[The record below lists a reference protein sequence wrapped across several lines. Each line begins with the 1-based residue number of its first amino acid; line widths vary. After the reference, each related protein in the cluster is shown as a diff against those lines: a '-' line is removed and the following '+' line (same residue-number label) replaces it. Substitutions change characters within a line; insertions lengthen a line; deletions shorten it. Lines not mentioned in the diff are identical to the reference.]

1 MGMVVMMVSN
11 NLKQKPAA
19 DSIFA
24 SNKIITKKNR
34 SIFAPFLTK
43 NHKN

>member
-24 SNKIITKKNR
+24 SNKIITKKLKCKFLEIYT
-34 SIFAPFLTK
+34 SII
-43 NHKN
+43 

>member
-24 SNKIITKKNR
+24 SNKIITKK
-34 SIFAPFLTK
+34 IEVFLPLF
-43 NHKN
+43 